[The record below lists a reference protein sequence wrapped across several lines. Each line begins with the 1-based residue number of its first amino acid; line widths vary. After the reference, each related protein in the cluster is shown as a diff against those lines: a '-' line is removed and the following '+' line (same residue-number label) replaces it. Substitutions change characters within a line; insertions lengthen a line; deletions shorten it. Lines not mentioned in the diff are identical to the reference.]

1 MDKMKCIAVDDEP
14 LALNLL
20 VDYIGRTP
28 FLELTAKC
36 SSAIEAL
43 NAVRTNHVDLAFM
56 DIQMPQ
62 INGLELSKMLDGT
75 MVIFTTAFDKYAIEG
90 FRVNAV
96 DYLLKPFSYAEFLT
110 AANKACK
117 WFELNAK
124 ANEAH
129 ARPANSA
136 QQPALKSIV
145 VKSDY
150 RQKVVDLDAITFVE
164 GQRDYILIHTD
175 NGEAPVQ
182 TLMSL
187 KSIEDIL
194 PDSNFVRVHRS
205 FIVNVNK
212 IKFIERNRIV
222 FGKDYIPISDQYKD
236 AFEKKFK
243 YFTK

>member
-1 MDKMKCIAVDDEP
+1 MEKMKCIAVDDEP
-14 LALNLL
+14 LALNLI

-28 FLELTAKC
+28 FLELVAKC
-36 SSAIEAL
+36 SSAMEAL
-43 NAVRTNHVDLAFM
+43 NVVREGHVDLAFM

-62 INGLELSKMLDGT
+62 LNGLELSRMLDGT
-75 MVIFTTAFDKYAIEG
+75 MVIFTTAFDKYAIDG
-90 FRVNAV
+90 FKVNAV

-110 AANKACK
+110 AANKAAK

-124 ANEAH
+124 ANGVQASE
-129 ARPANSA
+129 PASGA
-136 QQPALKSIV
+136 ALKKNIV

-150 RQKVVDLDAITFVE
+150 RQKVIDLDTVTYVE

-212 IKFIERNRIV
+212 IKLIERNRIV
-222 FGKDYIPISDQYKD
+222 FGKEYIPISDQYKD

-243 YFTK
+243 FFSK